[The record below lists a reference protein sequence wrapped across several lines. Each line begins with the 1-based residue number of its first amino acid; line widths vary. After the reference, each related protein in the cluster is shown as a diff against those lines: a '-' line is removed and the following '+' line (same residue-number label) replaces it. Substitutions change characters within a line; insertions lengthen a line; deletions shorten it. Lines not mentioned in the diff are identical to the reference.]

1 MTQNVIA
8 ILFEP
13 LTLICVTQPLA
24 LLFYERLLPGTQLVN
39 RLQDLGYRVQTVA
52 TADDLPALT
61 SAGLPLLVL
70 ADLQAGRGDLWRA
83 FRAIRADPATAHVP
97 ILAFYGS
104 EGAALAASAQEAG
117 ATLVVQDTALLN
129 HLPQILNR
137 ALEVD

>member
-1 MTQNVIA
+1 M
-8 ILFEP
+8 
-13 LTLICVTQPLA
+13 TQPLA

-52 TADDLPALT
+52 TADDLPACT
-61 SAGLPLLVL
+61 AAGLPLLVL
-70 ADLQAGRGDLWRA
+70 ADLQAGRGDVLRA

-97 ILAFYGS
+97 ILAFHS
-104 EGAALAASAQEAG
+104 TEGAALAASAQEAG

-129 HLPQILNR
+129 HLPQILNQ